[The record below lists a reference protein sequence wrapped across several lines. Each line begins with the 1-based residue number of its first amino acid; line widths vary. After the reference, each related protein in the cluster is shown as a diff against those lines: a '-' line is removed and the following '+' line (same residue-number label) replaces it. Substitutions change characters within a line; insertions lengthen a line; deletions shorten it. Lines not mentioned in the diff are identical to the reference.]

1 MNPVV
6 TSDPFLPPLELLV
19 IRHSRIVT
27 IILVAALLT
36 AGMLSVAHGRTSPA
50 QATTTHKSTSS
61 GVWYEIFVRSW
72 YDTNGD
78 GIGDLNGVTAKLDY
92 LKSLGISG
100 IWLMPINPSP
110 SYHGYDVSNYYG
122 INPQYGTMADFQ
134 RLLREAHKR
143 GIKVIMDLVINH
155 TSSQAP
161 WFKAAQNPHSRY
173 HDWYTW
179 AGPKTDLHAISAA
192 GGPAWHAAVVSADGK
207 PAAGSPYYLGVFGRN
222 MPDLNYD
229 DPAVRR
235 EMIKVGQ
242 FWLKKGVD
250 GFRLDAARHIYDN
263 LASDDGKPSTLRKNV
278 AWWSAFRHGLD
289 AINRHA
295 YVVGEVT
302 VPPAAAAHPDAL
314 LAPYLKPLDSVFNF
328 PLATQLIDSARQEK
342 VLPIAATLSRS
353 RAAYRAASGD
363 HFIDATFLSNHD
375 QNRVLSQLDGN
386 LQHMRMAAAML
397 LTLPGRPFIYY
408 GEELG
413 VLGHKPD
420 PDLREP
426 MRWDRSPDAPG
437 EARWK
442 ASTSHQAGDIS
453 VAAEQVNP
461 DSLLHFYRMLISWR
475 SQLPALR
482 DGRIHAVSL
491 SSDHLLAY
499 RLDDASSH
507 LLVIHNLSSTPQT
520 TRIDDLDGRHF
531 DVVVLHSKAGVT
543 FKHGSL
549 NLPAYTS
556 VVLQ

>member
-1 MNPVV
+1 MNRHHALAWLVLAAV
-6 TSDPFLPPLELLV
+6 LLAAGITPAAHAQPKQTV
-19 IRHSRIVT
+19 ARTHASLSSR
-27 IILVAALLT
+27 
-36 AGMLSVAHGRTSPA
+36 
-50 QATTTHKSTSS
+50 SS

-110 SYHGYDVSNYYG
+110 SYHGYDVTNYYG
-122 INPQYGTMADFQ
+122 INPQYGSMADFEH
-134 RLLREAHKR
+134 LLHEAHKC

-155 TSSQAP
+155 TSSQSP

-179 AGPKTDLHAISAA
+179 AGPNTNLHAISAA
-192 GGPAWHAAVVSADGK
+192 GGPAWHAAIVSADGK
-207 PAAGSPYYLGVFGRN
+207 PVAGSPYYLGVFGRN

-278 AWWSAFRHGLD
+278 AWWSDFRHGLD
-289 AINRHA
+289 VVNRHA
-295 YVVGEVT
+295 YLVGEVT

-314 LAPYLKPLDSVFNF
+314 LAPYLKPLDSVFDF
-328 PLATQLIDSARQEK
+328 PLAAELIASAQQEK
-342 VLPIAATLSRS
+342 VLPIAASVARS
-353 RAAYRAASGD
+353 RAAYRAASAG

-413 VLGHKPD
+413 MLGHKPD

-426 MRWDRSPDAPG
+426 MRWDRSRDAPG
-437 EARWK
+437 ETRWK
-442 ASTSHQAGDIS
+442 VSSARQGGDIS
-453 VAAEQVNP
+453 VAAEQTTP
-461 DSLLHFYRMLISWR
+461 DSLLKFYRMLIRWR

-482 DGRIHAVSL
+482 DGRIHPFPLAGEQL
-491 SSDHLLAY
+491 MAY
-499 RLDDASSH
+499 RLDDARSH
-507 LLVIHNLSSTPQT
+507 LLVVHNLSGRPQRVKLLAGSFRRVIRRTRKDVEMHGHLLSLPPYSTAIVQ
-520 TRIDDLDGRHF
+520 
-531 DVVVLHSKAGVT
+531 
-543 FKHGSL
+543 
-549 NLPAYTS
+549 
-556 VVLQ
+556 